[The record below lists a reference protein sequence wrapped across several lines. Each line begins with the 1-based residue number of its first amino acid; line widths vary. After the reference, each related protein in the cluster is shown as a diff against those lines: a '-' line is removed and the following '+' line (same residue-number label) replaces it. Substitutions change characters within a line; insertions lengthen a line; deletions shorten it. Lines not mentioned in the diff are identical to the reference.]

1 MPPKSISGKDLDE
14 AVTSDD
20 ILGKDVID
28 LDGKFIGVTE
38 KVFIHPNSLDF
49 IGIEVD
55 KGFLRKELSIGKDYI
70 ERIAKNAVF
79 LNVRVAFEIRG
90 MDVFSSLG
98 EKIGKVYDVELVG
111 NKNEIKLIHV
121 KTEGKELVVPK
132 GFVDRIG
139 HGVFLNI
146 RKNELEIYNES
157 EKTTSQKTEK

>member
-1 MPPKSISGKDLDE
+1 VPQKSISGKDLDE

-28 LDGKFIGVTE
+28 VDGKFIGVTE

-55 KGFLRKELSIGKDYI
+55 KGFLRKGFSIGKDYI

-79 LNVRVAFEIRG
+79 LNVKVAFEMRG

-98 EKIGKVYDVELVG
+98 EKIGKVSDVELVG
-111 NKNEIKLIHV
+111 NKNEIKTIHV
-121 KTEGKELVVPK
+121 KTEGKDFIVPRN
-132 GFVDRIG
+132 FVDKIE

-146 RKNELEIYNES
+146 KKSELEIYNES
-157 EKTTSQKTEK
+157 KRKIEEE

>member
-1 MPPKSISGKDLDE
+1 MPQKSISGKDLDE

-20 ILGKDVID
+20 ILGKDIID
-28 LDGKFIGVTE
+28 VDGKLIGVTE

-55 KGFLRKELSIGKDYI
+55 KGFLRKGFSIGKDYI

-79 LNVRVAFEIRG
+79 LNVKVAFEMRG

-98 EKIGKVYDVELVG
+98 EKVGKVSDVELVG
-111 NKNEIKLIHV
+111 NKNEIKSIHV
-121 KTEGKELVVPK
+121 KAEGKDIIVPRN
-132 GFVDRIG
+132 FVDKVE

-146 RKNELEIYNES
+146 KKNELEIYNEGKRKID
-157 EKTTSQKTEK
+157 ED